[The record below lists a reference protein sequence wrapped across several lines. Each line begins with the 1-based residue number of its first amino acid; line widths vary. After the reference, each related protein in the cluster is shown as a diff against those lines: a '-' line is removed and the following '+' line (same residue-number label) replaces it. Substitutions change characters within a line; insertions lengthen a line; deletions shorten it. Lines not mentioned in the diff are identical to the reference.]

1 MYCDYET
8 YRAMGGHMT
17 QAQFDL
23 YGQRAAGRIDALTL
37 GRAELYVAKLKD
49 ELARANAAMADLLL
63 AAETSSQAAACG
75 LTAANTDGYS
85 ESYADAHTA
94 RRGLDAALR
103 TALRDALGAD
113 PYGLLWQGVC

>member
-1 MYCDYET
+1 MYCTYET
-8 YRAMGGHMT
+8 YQAMGGRMT
-17 QAQFDL
+17 ENEFAI
-23 YGQRAAGRIDALTL
+23 YAPRAAGRLDAMTL
-37 GRAELYVAKLKD
+37 GRAAAHAADLPQ

-63 AAETSSQAAACG
+63 AADASMQAAACG
-75 LTAANTDGYS
+75 LTSANTDGYS

-103 TALRDALGAD
+103 TALQDALGAD